1 VTPTPPPQ
9 PPPQPEP
16 PPSPDDPT
24 PDADEAFDRHRRRV
38 LWALPTGLYLV
49 GSRAGE
55 EINLMTANLVVQ
67 VCLEPKLVAVAL
79 EHESVTARLVR
90 QGQAFAISLLERGDR
105 DVIRRFVK
113 PVVDVERGADG
124 TVMAMAGHAVI
135 EAGPE
140 RLPVLA
146 AAAGYVLCS
155 LTSAQDLGSHV
166 LCLGEVV
173 DVGGEPSEAEVLRME
188 DTRMHYGG

>member
-1 VTPTPPPQ
+1 VTATPP
-9 PPPQPEP
+9 P
-16 PPSPDDPT
+16 PPSPDAPDAT
-24 PDADEAFDRHRRRV
+24 PDEDEAFDRHRRRV

-49 GSRAGE
+49 GSRAGDD
-55 EINLMTANLVVQ
+55 INLMTANLVVQ
-67 VCLEPKLVAVAL
+67 VSIEPKLVAVAL

-90 QGQAFAISLLERGDR
+90 QGQAFAISLLQRSDR

-113 PVVDVERGADG
+113 PVVEVERRADG
-124 TVMAMAGHAVI
+124 TVVAMAGHAVT
-135 EAGPE
+135 EVGPG

-155 LTSAQDLGSHV
+155 LTSAQDLGSHI
-166 LCLGEVV
+166 LCVGEVV

>member
-1 VTPTPPPQ
+1 
-9 PPPQPEP
+9 
-16 PPSPDDPT
+16 
-24 PDADEAFDRHRRRV
+24 
-38 LWALPTGLYLV
+38 
-49 GSRAGE
+49 
-55 EINLMTANLVVQ
+55 MTANLVVQ

-79 EHESVTARLVR
+79 EHESVTARLVLR
-90 QGQAFAISLLERGDR
+90 GQAFAISLLERGDR

-124 TVMAMAGHAVI
+124 TVTAMAGHAVI